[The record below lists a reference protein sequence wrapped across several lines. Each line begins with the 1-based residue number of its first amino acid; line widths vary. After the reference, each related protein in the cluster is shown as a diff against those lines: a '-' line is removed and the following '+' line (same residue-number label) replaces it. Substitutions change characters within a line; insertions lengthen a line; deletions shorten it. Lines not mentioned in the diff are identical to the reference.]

1 LQKSNEFMVLT
12 LRNFIKICDVEAIIG
27 NKDVLDTNISYL
39 LFDSRRLNFTEGTIF
54 FAFKTPNNDGHKFIK
69 ELYEK
74 GLRFFICQD
83 LPDEKN
89 FKDATFLQVKDSL
102 KALQQLAKFA
112 RESFNKEVIA
122 ITGSNGKTIVKE
134 WIVQL
139 ASEERK
145 ICYSPRSYNSQIG
158 VAISLWQLN
167 KDFDLG
173 LFEAGISKPN
183 EMNHLQEM
191 IQPTIGIFTN
201 IGSAHQ
207 ANFTSLEEK
216 IEEKLKLFTNCKTLI
231 CSQDDNHLFE
241 IIKQWCKTHNKEL
254 ISFKTTELSQELN
267 IKFKDKASIENACLA
282 YITAL
287 HIGIE
292 ENKLKQQINTL
303 SNLEMRLQLKEGL
316 GEGIVINDSYC
327 FDLTSLEA
335 ALDYLNQHN
344 KSLTKVA
351 ILSPMAENQNTE
363 TSLKQ
368 INSLLCNKAVDE
380 FHAIGNDF
388 LKHKDLFTIK
398 KTHFYNSVEE
408 FIESFSIGEF
418 YSKAILIKGART
430 FNMERISNLL
440 ESQSHQT
447 ILEVNLSALNDN
459 VKYFKSLLKPSTKIM
474 AMVKASSYGC
484 GAYELAKDLEHFSLA
499 NYFTVAFAD
508 EALLLRK
515 NGIKSPIVV
524 VTPEKEAL
532 EKMIKYDIEVVVH
545 NFSTLNMIKDHNLK
559 IHIKIDSG
567 MHRLGFEKHDISQL
581 ISFIKEHKNLKIASI
596 FSHLAC
602 ADCTELDTFT
612 QEQINCFEQISQE
625 ITSAFD
631 YTILRHICNSAASIR
646 FPSAH
651 YDMIRL
657 GIGMYGIGANPQT
670 QKHLRYVHKLQSR
683 LSEIRTIEK
692 GESVSYMRRFIAE
705 KKSKIGVIPIGYA
718 DGLNRHLSEKGFQV
732 WINGKFA
739 PIVGSI
745 CMDMCM
751 IDLTDIEA
759 KVGDK
764 VVIFG
769 EENPVEN
776 MANALNTISYE
787 IFTSVSQRIKRVYYH
802 E

>member
-1 LQKSNEFMVLT
+1 MVLT
-12 LRNFIKICDVEAIIG
+12 LSDFIKICDIECVFG
-27 NKDVLDTNISYL
+27 NKDILNTDISYL
-39 LFDSRRLNFTEGTIF
+39 LFDSRRLNFTENTIF
-54 FAFKTPNNDGHKFIK
+54 FALKTQNNDGHKFIK
-69 ELYEK
+69 ELYDK
-74 GLRFFICQD
+74 GLRCFICQD
-83 LPDEKN
+83 VPDTSN
-89 FKDATFLQVKDSL
+89 LKDAVFLKVKDSL
-102 KALQQLAKFA
+102 KALQQLATFA

-139 ASEERK
+139 IENTKK

-158 VAISLWQLN
+158 VALSLWQLN
-167 KDFDLG
+167 EEFELG

-183 EMNHLQEM
+183 EMEKLQEM
-191 IQPTIGIFTN
+191 IKPTIGIFTN

-207 ANFTSLEEK
+207 VNFSSLDEK

-231 CSQDDNHLFE
+231 CSQDDEYLFNKVNTWCKSRNIE
-241 IIKQWCKTHNKEL
+241 IIT
-254 ISFKTTELSQELN
+254 FKSSELSKELN
-267 IKFKDKASIENACLA
+267 ITFKDKASIENLCLS
-282 YITAL
+282 YVTAL
-287 HIGIE
+287 YIGAD
-292 ENKLKQQINTL
+292 ENTLKQQINNL
-303 SNLEMRLQLKEGL
+303 STLEMRLQLKEGL

-344 KSLTKVA
+344 KSLSKVA
-351 ILSPMAENQNTE
+351 ILSPMAENQN
-363 TSLKQ
+363 SKLSFKQ
-368 INSLLCNKAVDE
+368 INSLLCNKGINE
-380 FHAIGNDF
+380 FYAIGKDF
-388 LKHKDLFTIK
+388 LQYKDIFTIE
-398 KTHFYNSVEE
+398 KTHFFSSVEE
-408 FIESFSIGEF
+408 FTENFSIGDF

-484 GAYELAKDLEHFSLA
+484 GTYELAKDLEHFSLA

-545 NFSTLNMIKDHNLK
+545 NFSTLNMIKDCNLR
-559 IHIKIDSG
+559 IHLKIDSG
-567 MHRLGFEKHDISQL
+567 MHRLGFEKKDLNQL
-581 ISFIKEHKNLKIASI
+581 IAFLKEHKNLKIASI

-602 ADCTELDTFT
+602 ADSPELDFFT
-612 QEQINCFEQISQE
+612 NEQINSFEQISQE
-625 ITSAFD
+625 ITTAFD
-631 YTILRHICNSAASIR
+631 YKILRHICNSAASVR
-646 FPSAH
+646 FPQVH

-657 GIGMYGIGANPQT
+657 GIGMYGIGVNEET

-692 GESVSYMRRFIAE
+692 GEGVSYMRRFVAD
-705 KKSKIGVIPIGYA
+705 KQSKIGVIPIGYA
-718 DGLNRHLSEKGFQV
+718 DGLNRHLSEKGFHV
-732 WINGKFA
+732 WINGKLA
-739 PIVGSI
+739 PIIGSI

-751 IDLTDIEA
+751 IDLSNIEA

-776 MANALNTISYE
+776 MANALDTIPYE